1 MAARTTNLVILLLI
15 GVVTGVVATACRID
29 GPVGRSYWLFLRI
42 AVGVVLIRLLLQIVF
57 APRLGGDALFTI
69 PSIQLPAWMAGIS
82 IGGPVTAESLMSGL
96 SEGLRL
102 AVILLCFGAVNSVSS
117 PARLVRALPSVL
129 YEAGVA
135 TTIALT
141 TAPQAVLAAAA
152 IHEGRRLRG
161 RATSG
166 PAALRGVAV
175 PVLDGALDRA
185 LAVAASMDVRG
196 YGRVGNDPLPARR
209 HASIALGVGLLAAAI
224 GVYGVFDP
232 TAPAALSIV
241 GLTVG
246 TTLLAIGVF
255 TGRAASVR
263 TRHRSL
269 RWDGRA
275 WLITASGIIAVT
287 ASIVVGLSDPAALDP
302 SYYPLTAQRLPLLV
316 ALGCAIALIP
326 AFLPQDRR

>member
-1 MAARTTNLVILLLI
+1 MAARTTNLVILLLV

-42 AVGVVLIRLLLQIVF
+42 AVGVVIIRVLLQIVF

-69 PSIQLPAWMAGIS
+69 GAVRLPDWMAGIN
-82 IGGPVTAESLMSGL
+82 IGGPVTTESLMSGL

-102 AVILLCFGAVNSVSS
+102 AAILLCFGAVNSVSS
-117 PARLVRALPSVL
+117 PARLVRAMPSVL
-129 YEAGVA
+129 YEAGVV

-161 RATSG
+161 RPTSG

-196 YGRVGNDPLPARR
+196 YGRVGDDPPPARR

-224 GVYGVFDP
+224 GIYGVFDP
-232 TAPAALSIV
+232 AAPAALTIV
-241 GLTVG
+241 GLTLG
-246 TTLLAIGVF
+246 TTLLAIGVV
-255 TGRAASVR
+255 TGRAVSVR

-269 RWDGRA
+269 HWDGRA
-275 WLITASGIIAVT
+275 WLVAASGIIVVT
-287 ASIVVGLSDPAALDP
+287 ASIVVGVGDPAALDP
-302 SYYPLTAQRLPLLV
+302 SYFPLTTQRVPLLV
-316 ALGCAIALIP
+316 ALGCAVALIP